1 MKNVV
6 SVAALLSVCVLC
18 LPASDV
24 LGAQA
29 QAPAVGL
36 WPKPVAQTRPA
47 VPGAKEGAV
56 VLSLAIPGAGE
67 WLNRDFAGSFPLAE
81 CLFGCICPLVRM
93 SSALDA
99 AAGDRSGKIRIE
111 FWSKPIPEQ

>member
-6 SVAALLSVCVLC
+6 LAAALLSVCVLC

-36 WPKPVAQTRPA
+36 WPKPVAQARPA
-47 VPGAKEGAV
+47 VPGAKEGSV
-56 VLSLAIPGAGE
+56 VLSLVLPGAGE
-67 WLNRDFAGSFPLAE
+67 WLNRDFAGSFPLVE
-81 CLFGCICPLVRM
+81 CIGGYICCFIQL

-99 AAGDRSGKIRIE
+99 AAGDRSEKIRID